1 MRVGSYMNGQLK
13 KGNNKNL
20 INNWQRWK
28 KGIEKK
34 MMAKGLQTKFGKINL
49 VLNLDENDSKENVTD
64 YISIKF

>member
-1 MRVGSYMNGQLK
+1 MNGQLK